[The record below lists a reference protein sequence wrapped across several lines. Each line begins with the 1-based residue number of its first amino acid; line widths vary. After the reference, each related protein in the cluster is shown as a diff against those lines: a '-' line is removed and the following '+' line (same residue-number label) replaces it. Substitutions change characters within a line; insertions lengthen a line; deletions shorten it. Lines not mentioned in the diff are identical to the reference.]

1 MDEAIVVGLTLLVVI
16 IAGSIC
22 GVIALV
28 KLQKMKKRLQDLEN
42 ELKLLQSLER
52 MEEKPSTAPGAEEAE
67 FEPPPAT
74 TETPPP
80 LPEMPQEIS
89 QPPPFADEAPSED
102 AKTAIP
108 TPDKDRLSL
117 EMKLGTRWLN
127 WVGIVMLLVGIAFF
141 LKYAY
146 DNAWI
151 GPLGRLALGTLFG
164 ITAVAF
170 GERFRRKNWTIL
182 FKVLSGGGLA
192 AFYICIFFSFQIYYL
207 STQTV
212 SMLLAILV
220 TGLAV
225 TMAVAHNAMSIAIL
239 ALIGGFL
246 SPVLLSTGENHPY
259 ALFTYIAILNLV
271 AMGSAYFRR
280 WRALDLLCFIGTAVI
295 YLGWYD
301 RYYAWDQM
309 TPALIYISLFY
320 LMFLLIPTLHSM
332 VRRIPETRESLALIV
347 LNAVFSFFC
356 YYQVLFSDY
365 RYLMGFVVLG
375 QAALVLILFQL
386 WTRRVGEQSHTAGSL
401 LIVSLGLVTIAIPIQ
416 LKLYGIPIAWSM
428 EGAVLAWLGI
438 RFNHRIPKVSGMLA
452 LILAAGGLIHR
463 LPLHKAIFTPVFNVP
478 FGSWTVVITMAAA
491 AGYLFHRNRE
501 MDQRWTP
508 VLAAIASV
516 LAFAL
521 ACVLLTLEVSQFWTI
536 NQRIAR
542 YRTYQFSSLT
552 VLWSVIPALTA
563 YVLLNKRAEKALYLA
578 WICFAVGALMF
589 LGGLM
594 HYRLP
599 SSWLML
605 NYSFAPKLLFIIV
618 LWWCA
623 KLCRERE
630 LNLAGDVLELVG
642 HGLLALLLAFEFGRW
657 GRYSDL
663 LTRKMGM
670 SLISAGWALQA
681 FIVIWIG
688 LTSHKRL
695 LRYAGFILFGFA
707 IAKALVID
715 MNEFEKVYRIVSFF
729 ASGLFLVC
737 AGYFYQR
744 YSSLLLERSLGEKQE

>member
-1 MDEAIVVGLTLLVVI
+1 MQEAIMVGLALLVVV

-28 KLQKMKKRLQDLEN
+28 KQQKLKTRLQALEN
-42 ELKLLQSLER
+42 DLKLLRSLETVK
-52 MEEKPSTAPGAEEAE
+52 EKPPTPTRAEEAE

-74 TETPPP
+74 LETPPP
-80 LPEMPQEIS
+80 LPEVPLELS
-89 QPPPFADEAPSED
+89 ESPPLPDQAPIED
-102 AKTAIP
+102 ATRAIP
-108 TPDKDRLSL
+108 SPEKDRLSL
-117 EMKLGTRWLN
+117 EMTLGTRWLN
-127 WVGIVMLLVGIAFF
+127 WIGIVMLLAGIAFF

-151 GPLGRLALGTLFG
+151 GPQGRLALGTLFG

-182 FKVLSGGGLA
+182 FKVLTGGGLA

-212 SMLLAILV
+212 AMLLAILV

-225 TMAVAHNAMSIAIL
+225 AMAVAYNAMSIAIL

-259 ALFTYIAILNLV
+259 ALFTYIAILDLV

-295 YLGWYD
+295 YLGWHD
-301 RYYAWDQM
+301 RFYTWDQM
-309 TPALIYISLFY
+309 TPALLYISLFY
-320 LMFLLIPTLHSM
+320 LMFLLIPTLHSLA
-332 VRRIPETRESLALIV
+332 RRIPETREGLALIV

-356 YYQVLFSDY
+356 YYQVLFNDY

-386 WTRRVGEQSHTAGSL
+386 WTGRVGKESHTAGSL

-438 RFNHRIPKVSGMLA
+438 RFNHRIPKVSGLLA

-463 LPLHKAIFTPVFNVP
+463 LPLHKAFFTPVFNVP
-478 FGSWTVVITMAAA
+478 FGSWAVVIAMAGA
-491 AGYLFHRNRE
+491 AGYMLHTNRE
-501 MDQRWTP
+501 KDKRWTP
-508 VLAAIASV
+508 VLAAIASI

-521 ACVLLTLEVSQFWTI
+521 ACGLLTLEVSQYWTI

-563 YVLLNKRAEKALYLA
+563 YILLNKRSEKGMYLS
-578 WICFAVGALMF
+578 WVCFAVGTLMF
-589 LGGLM
+589 LGGLS

-605 NYSFAPKLLFIIV
+605 NYTFVPKLLFIIV

-623 KLCRERE
+623 KLCRERG
-630 LNLAGDVLELVG
+630 LRLAGDILELTG
-642 HGLLALLLAFEFGRW
+642 HGLLALLLAFEFQRW
-657 GRYSDL
+657 GRYSEL
-663 LTRKMGM
+663 ITGKMGK

-681 FIVIWIG
+681 FIAIWIG
-688 LTSHKRL
+688 LTTHKRL
-695 LRYAGFILFGFA
+695 LRYTGFILFGFA
-707 IAKALVID
+707 VAKALVID
-715 MNEFEKVYRIVSFF
+715 MSEFEKVYRIVSFF

-744 YSSLLLERSLGEKQE
+744 YSSLLLERSVGEEHE